1 MVERLSA
8 AGQHIALP
16 DAIMITGTD
25 DHDPP
30 ETMITINWIE
40 RSRWSGIGDHDRP
53 ECAARTEIDQDTS
66 RSDDRAPSKEDTEA
80 ARASVL
86 WTSAI
91 RSSSSSFRWLNCNH
105 PTGSCSFERSLRR
118 LLTDDRSARRA
129 STSSRRIMLP
139 LRWGSSRLLGWW
151 GCSRRRSLCCC
162 YSQL

>member
-53 ECAARTEIDQDTS
+53 ECAARAGLWLRQSWPGRDAPNPLPERCDRRGRVPFDMHPAGEGVPDRGASLIHGLFTRRVNDDTLFLTFHPG
-66 RSDDRAPSKEDTEA
+66 RFGQ
-80 ARASVL
+80 ARH
-86 WTSAI
+86 
-91 RSSSSSFRWLNCNH
+91 H
-105 PTGSCSFERSLRR
+105 PTAEFR
-118 LLTDDRSARRA
+118 LTCWREV
-129 STSSRRIMLP
+129 
-139 LRWGSSRLLGWW
+139 
-151 GCSRRRSLCCC
+151 
-162 YSQL
+162 

>member
-53 ECAARTEIDQDTS
+53 ECAASAVKEFADGAGRCGNLLHGVRIRDEVWTLEPTVDAS
-66 RSDDRAPSKEDTEA
+66 R
-80 ARASVL
+80 VL
-86 WTSAI
+86 D
-91 RSSSSSFRWLNCNH
+91 
-105 PTGSCSFERSLRR
+105 P
-118 LLTDDRSARRA
+118 
-129 STSSRRIMLP
+129 
-139 LRWGSSRLLGWW
+139 
-151 GCSRRRSLCCC
+151 
-162 YSQL
+162 

>member
-53 ECAARTEIDQDTS
+53 ECAVCGRPDTADS
-66 RSDDRAPSKEDTEA
+66 
-80 ARASVL
+80 ARAY
-86 WTSAI
+86 
-91 RSSSSSFRWLNCNH
+91 R
-105 PTGSCSFERSLRR
+105 PGSLAVGGYGQQ
-118 LLTDDRSARRA
+118 SARA
-129 STSSRRIMLP
+129 N
-139 LRWGSSRLLGWW
+139 RLGA
-151 GCSRRRSLCCC
+151 RS
-162 YSQL
+162 

>member
-53 ECAARTEIDQDTS
+53 ECAAIAVIDGLS
-66 RSDDRAPSKEDTEA
+66 E
-80 ARASVL
+80 
-86 WTSAI
+86 
-91 RSSSSSFRWLNCNH
+91 
-105 PTGSCSFERSLRR
+105 
-118 LLTDDRSARRA
+118 
-129 STSSRRIMLP
+129 
-139 LRWGSSRLLGWW
+139 
-151 GCSRRRSLCCC
+151 
-162 YSQL
+162 

>member
-53 ECAARTEIDQDTS
+53 ECASASGVR
-66 RSDDRAPSKEDTEA
+66 PGEA
-80 ARASVL
+80 VEAV
-86 WTSAI
+86 
-91 RSSSSSFRWLNCNH
+91 FV
-105 PTGSCSFERSLRR
+105 
-118 LLTDDRSARRA
+118 
-129 STSSRRIMLP
+129 
-139 LRWGSSRLLGWW
+139 
-151 GCSRRRSLCCC
+151 
-162 YSQL
+162 

>member
-53 ECAARTEIDQDTS
+53 ECAACGIN
-66 RSDDRAPSKEDTEA
+66 
-80 ARASVL
+80 
-86 WTSAI
+86 
-91 RSSSSSFRWLNCNH
+91 SSNNQQKISYL
-105 PTGSCSFERSLRR
+105 
-118 LLTDDRSARRA
+118 
-129 STSSRRIMLP
+129 I
-139 LRWGSSRLLGWW
+139 
-151 GCSRRRSLCCC
+151 
-162 YSQL
+162 

>member
-53 ECAARTEIDQDTS
+53 ECASNGQTK
-66 RSDDRAPSKEDTEA
+66 P
-80 ARASVL
+80 L
-86 WTSAI
+86 
-91 RSSSSSFRWLNCNH
+91 L
-105 PTGSCSFERSLRR
+105 PTATAHL
-118 LLTDDRSARRA
+118 
-129 STSSRRIMLP
+129 
-139 LRWGSSRLLGWW
+139 
-151 GCSRRRSLCCC
+151 
-162 YSQL
+162 

>member
-53 ECAARTEIDQDTS
+53 ECAPI
-66 RSDDRAPSKEDTEA
+66 A
-80 ARASVL
+80 ARM
-86 WTSAI
+86 AI
-91 RSSSSSFRWLNCNH
+91 QAPVSLRQLA
-105 PTGSCSFERSLRR
+105 SFERSVRANDLTGRR
-118 LLTDDRSARRA
+118 
-129 STSSRRIMLP
+129 
-139 LRWGSSRLLGWW
+139 
-151 GCSRRRSLCCC
+151 
-162 YSQL
+162 